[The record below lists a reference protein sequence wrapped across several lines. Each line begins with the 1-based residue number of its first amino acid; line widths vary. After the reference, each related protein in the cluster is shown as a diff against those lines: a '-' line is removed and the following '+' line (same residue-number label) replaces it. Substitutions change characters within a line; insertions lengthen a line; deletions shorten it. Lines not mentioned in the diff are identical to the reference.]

1 MSKGGTPATGGRA
14 RAPIDA
20 GAGPVVVLVHG
31 QPGAGGDWAALV
43 NLLSD
48 DHRVLA
54 PDRPGWG
61 SDTRPAMGIAAN
73 ADVLEELLDA
83 VAAQSPVTV
92 VGHSLGGGI
101 ALELALK
108 HPERVGA
115 LVLVGSVGVA
125 GSLSGFDRLLAVPLL
140 GDGILRAGVA
150 TLRRGL
156 IAATHLSEHHPGA
169 RVAHMVSVLPTVQ
182 AAIGIDGRPMV
193 GRSRQ
198 SFLVEQ
204 RALLAET
211 PEIERSLCR
220 IAVPTAVLTGASDRV
235 VPVSAAR
242 SLAVRVPGAE
252 LVVIA
257 GGHLLPF
264 DQPEKIAEVVRR
276 YSALA
281 SGVRDGQRR
290 RERPGA

>member
-1 MSKGGTPATGGRA
+1 M
-14 RAPIDA
+14 APIDA

-31 QPGAGGDWAALV
+31 QPGAGGDWAALAD
-43 NLLSD
+43 LLSG

-61 SDTRPAMGIAAN
+61 SDGRAAMGIAAN
-73 ADVLEELLDA
+73 ADVLEELLE
-83 VAAQSPVTV
+83 AAGAESPVTV
-92 VGHSLGGGI
+92 VGHSLGGGV

-264 DQPEKIAEVVRR
+264 DHPEKIAEVVRR